1 MSQTGPKTPG
11 ECRYGYQK
19 LNPNHQTFLQE
30 VPRFEDGKLNQS
42 THSARMGTNRGCIPL
57 FRKYPKQ
64 WQGGGTFYTVSGV
77 VVTVIHVQK
86 VCPHH

>member
-1 MSQTGPKTPG
+1 MSQTGPKTSG

-30 VPRFEDGKLNQS
+30 VPRFKDGKLNQS

-77 VVTVIHVQK
+77 VVSVIHV
-86 VCPHH
+86 